1 MTNPIIDKSQSDR
14 PIPASPP
21 TTSSP
26 AAPPPTV
33 LPAQAQQS
41 AKLLR
46 LAGWSSFWLQLLIG
60 VVSIVMLLFV
70 SFSRNLSDDATNIQ
84 TGFSIFL
91 IAIGIAVLLF
101 STFTSFRYTRLGKR
115 ITSTVPHRQPSKQD
129 VLQVLHVG
137 AIASLVGMALTIL
150 ASAVSTGVLL
160 AKLMAQ
166 PQGAAIYD
174 PTEIVRVIDVLV
186 IMAGIAVV
194 AAHYGSSVTSLWL
207 INRIK

>member
-1 MTNPIIDKSQSDR
+1 MTNPILDKRQSAQ
-14 PIPASPP
+14 PTPSSPP
-21 TTSSP
+21 STSSP
-26 AAPPPTV
+26 TAPPP
-33 LPAQAQQS
+33 QAQQS

-46 LAGWSSFWLQLLIG
+46 IAGWSSFWLQLLIG

-70 SFSRNLSDDATNIQ
+70 VFSRNLSDETNIQ

-91 IAIGIAVLLF
+91 IAVGIVVLLF
-101 STFTSFRYTRLGKR
+101 GTFTSFRYTRLGKR
-115 ITSTVPHRQPSKQD
+115 IVSTVPHRQPSKQD
-129 VLQVLHVG
+129 VLQILRVG
-137 AIASLVGMALTIL
+137 TIASLVGMALTIL

-186 IMAGIAVV
+186 IMAGIATV

-207 INRIK
+207 ANRIK